1 MSGLVVG
8 VRPEAA
14 VAYVLPAQ
22 QGQAPVGASGGTL
35 DPLAVAEL
43 IGAAEAGLV
52 KGAMARAEQRR
63 EA

>member
-14 VAYVLPAQ
+14 LASAPA
-22 QGQAPVGASGGTL
+22 GL
-35 DPLAVAEL
+35 DREALVEL

-52 KGAMARAEQRR
+52 NGAMARAEQRR
-63 EA
+63 EG